1 MNNRKV
7 ARLLSLLTPREKRN
21 LLPWLEIELPPRQ
34 TRLRQLAEYLLQKD
48 SPEQIWRALFPKE
61 KPPEDIFAAP
71 AFRRL
76 ETELT
81 RYIERYLS
89 WLSFRKDQ
97 NNVDLYLIKALNQR
111 NAKRLFIIQWNK
123 IRRKLESR
131 QDRGSTY
138 YYLLY
143 ELEKLFYFFQI
154 KHVDLK
160 IDRKREN
167 YFYFFDAW
175 WIHEKLR
182 LNLVNT
188 NDRLRGKSQISLR
201 LIDEAL
207 ELVER
212 DPAFQDMPVL
222 KIYWLTY
229 RMLAFEE
236 ESYELINEL
245 WLHSDWLGHD
255 EFKDIFMAV
264 LNFYTRAYFQQKLTY
279 YQSQLVFL
287 YEWGL
292 NKKLFVRD
300 GVFPWVAY
308 RNIAVIWLEMGLK
321 EKVDAFIEEYR
332 MALPMTEREETY
344 AYCRALYFFEERQYS
359 KAIRLLNQRYHQP
372 SIEVS
377 ARILRIKARYERGE
391 RIEIESELMA
401 LQTFVNRNK
410 AFSPMT
416 QKNLGDDISVLR
428 SLIQVVAEDEKQ
440 ALIDAIKKM
449 PSLTNR
455 RWYLQKL
462 GKADSNE

>member
-1 MNNRKV
+1 K
-7 ARLLSLLTPREKRN
+7 
-21 LLPWLEIELPPRQ
+21 
-34 TRLRQLAEYLLQKD
+34 
-48 SPEQIWRALFPKE
+48 
-61 KPPEDIFAAP
+61 
-71 AFRRL
+71 
-76 ETELT
+76 
-81 RYIERYLS
+81 IER
-89 WLSFRKDQ
+89 
-97 NNVDLYLIKALNQR
+97 
-111 NAKRLFIIQWNK
+111 
-123 IRRKLESR
+123 E
-131 QDRGSTY
+131 
-138 YYLLY
+138 
-143 ELEKLFYFFQI
+143 
-154 KHVDLK
+154 
-160 IDRKREN
+160 REN

-207 ELVER
+207 NLVES

-308 RNIAVIWLEMGLK
+308 RNIVVIWLEMGLK
-321 EKVDAFIEEYR
+321 EKVDAFIEEYQ
-332 MALPMTEREETY
+332 MALPLTEREETY

-377 ARILRIKARYERGE
+377 ARILRIKARYERSE

-410 AFSPMT
+410 TFSSMT

-428 SLIQVVAEDEKQ
+428 SLIQIVEEGEKQ
-440 ALIDAIKKM
+440 ALIEEIKKM